1 MWFLTFFSMPEDL
14 RKFCLE
20 DYLGEVRQATSH
32 IQLSLEEKGRIEGNT
47 IGTVMKLL
55 YAFLWQEEVLVSS
68 TILLDPFI
76 NQVSCNQKRLQAQ
89 KQKWKNVFRR
99 QISIIIISITLGI
112 SLNNP
117 IGL

>member
-1 MWFLTFFSMPEDL
+1 MPEDL

-76 NQVSCNQKRLQAQ
+76 NQVSCNQEMLQGAVN
-89 KQKWKNVFRR
+89 KNWENAFRR

-112 SLNNP
+112 GLNYP